1 MIQVDDLVKR
11 FGTKEAVKHV
21 TFRVDRGEIVG
32 FLGPNGAGKTTTLR
46 ILTGFLPATSG
57 EVTLDGHPVSEES
70 KAVRRL
76 IGYLPESNPLYEDLR
91 VREYLGFRAS
101 LKGIPRASR
110 RKRLEEV
117 MEACD
122 IVEVRDRMIGACS
135 KGFRQR
141 VGLADAL
148 LADPP
153 LLVLDEPTVGLDPGQ
168 IVHVRELIRELSK
181 DHTVLLST
189 HVLPEVEA
197 ICSRV
202 LIIHEGSLLFDGPVD
217 ELQRGLSGG
226 AALICT
232 VAGGLEAARACLAG
246 VPGVERVEELGE
258 SGGAPRFRL
267 ALAAGQDPR
276 VDLFRALAAK
286 DLPLIELMV
295 HRVSLEEAFLSITT
309 QEPQQEVP
317 Q

>member
-1 MIQVDDLVKR
+1 MIQADDLVKR
-11 FGTKEAVKHV
+11 FGAKEAVNHV
-21 TFRVDRGEIVG
+21 SFRVDRGEIVG
-32 FLGPNGAGKTTTLR
+32 FLGPNGAGKTTTMR

-70 KAVRRL
+70 KVVRKM
-76 IGYLPESNPLYEDLR
+76 IGYLPENNPLYEDLR

-101 LKGIPRASR
+101 LKGLPRAAR
-110 RKRLEEV
+110 RKRIDEV
-117 MEACD
+117 MESCD

-189 HVLPEVEA
+189 HILPEVEA

-202 LIIHEGSLLFDGPVD
+202 LIIHEGSLLFDGSVD
-217 ELQRGLSGG
+217 DLQRGLSGG
-226 AALICT
+226 AALVCT
-232 VAGGLEAARACLAG
+232 VAGDLEAARACLAG
-246 VPGVERVEELGE
+246 VAGVERVEALGE

-267 ALAAGQDPR
+267 ALAPGQDPR
-276 VDLFRALAAK
+276 VELFRALAAK
-286 DLPLIELMV
+286 DLPLLELMV

-309 QEPQQEVP
+309 QEPQQEVAP
-317 Q
+317 

>member
-11 FGTKEAVKHV
+11 FGAKEAVRHV
-21 TFRVDRGEIVG
+21 SFRVDRGEIAG

-57 EVTLDGHPVSEES
+57 EVKLDGRPVSEES
-70 KAVRRL
+70 KAVRKL
-76 IGYLPESNPLYEDLR
+76 IGYLPENNPLYEDLR
-91 VREYLGFRAS
+91 VREYLGFRAA
-101 LKGIPRASR
+101 LKGIPRGAR
-110 RKRLEEV
+110 RKRINEV

-122 IVEVRDRMIGACS
+122 IVEVRDRIIGACS

-153 LLVLDEPTVGLDPGQ
+153 LLILDEPTVGLDPGQ

-189 HVLPEVEA
+189 HILPEVEA

-202 LIIHEGSLLFDGPVD
+202 LIIHEGTLLFDGPVE
-217 ELQRGLSGG
+217 ELRRGLSGG
-226 AALICT
+226 AALVCT
-232 VAGGLEAARACLAG
+232 VAGEPAAAQACLAG
-246 VPGVERVEELGE
+246 VPGVERVELLGE
-258 SGGAPRFRL
+258 SAGAPRFRL

-276 VDLFRALAAK
+276 IELFRALAGK
-286 DLPLIELMV
+286 DLPLLELTV

-309 QEPQQEVP
+309 QEPQPEVP